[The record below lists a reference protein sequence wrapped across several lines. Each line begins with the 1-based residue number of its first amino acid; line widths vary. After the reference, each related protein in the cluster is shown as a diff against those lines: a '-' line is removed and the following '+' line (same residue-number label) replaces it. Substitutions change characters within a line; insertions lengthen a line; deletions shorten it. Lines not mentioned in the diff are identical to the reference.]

1 MFLWKSN
8 VTNRLIAAESETD
21 AIAVL
26 EEEYGLRVSLKRTA
40 VITRLYGPLVVQEGD
55 GGCVRYVDE
64 EEAIRLLASKR
75 GLVDEP

>member
-26 EEEYGLRVSLKRTA
+26 EEEYGLRVSMKRTA
-40 VITRLYGPLVVQEGD
+40 VITRLRGPVLVQDGDEVQ
-55 GGCVRYVDE
+55 RYVDE
-64 EEAIRLLASKR
+64 DEAIRLLASKR